1 MYCRDPMCHESD
13 KWELGKFLYHNLNRM
28 QINNFLKL
36 QWLLSWLDVIPKG
49 PTWQCT
55 QICPEGYT
63 MKEPIYLYWHDA
75 LEVVRDIFGN
85 PTFAEHMVYDPYHI
99 YEGAEREYGKWMSEG
114 ATIVPV
120 ILASDKAPVTRMS
133 GDRKMHL
140 LFLTIAN
147 INSEVCMKATAHAW
161 ACVAYTP
168 IPEFLAHP
176 DFHSILEAH
185 VWHHCMDI
193 ACANLKVSSHRGV
206 FMADPH
212 NNTRYCFTP
221 LAAYTAN
228 LPEQLM
234 ITCVSKSASPITTA
248 VQSQF
253 GDAVRYSP
261 PAKKQYLSGIQLPF
275 WQDWRFSDPAI
286 FLIGEILHACH
297 KWFFDHVLKWCRWV
311 LGDDELDMRYHCQH
325 KREHHDVQH
334 TIVAAIVGRADATF
348 VSAIRAIAPT
358 FMTSSIEAMEACLAE
373 FHQNKHAIQEAGMRR
388 GRTGD
393 IPHFH
398 IPKLELFQSFG
409 HSMHNVSSLIQYMA
423 DVSEC
428 LLITHC
434 KNLFLHMNCNT
445 GFTQQ
450 IALLLDREESIC
462 WFDLYA
468 LLHLK
473 DTSLRDVLSVED
485 ATAPHIPLVVSEEY
499 LFSGSMTHRNHFL
512 QGFISDDATTAFHVT
527 KKPDF
532 ADKQASY
539 LSAVQ
544 QVQALPPSNKHP
556 YGKCNTVLARV
567 TTPLGVPMPGLTIYD
582 LAVLV
587 VQVHAVFALSTR
599 GSALPANL
607 SYPFLY
613 VQCFAF
619 VATPSQQLEVGMYTI
634 CHMFIENAD
643 GSRCQVGTIIPILD
657 ILHAVEL
664 VPRYGVSA
672 DRDVTTE
679 TSLEVYDEFYLNS
692 FSSKE
697 FYYVIHDGL

>member
-99 YEGAEREYGKWMSEG
+99 YEGAEQG

-212 NNTRYCFTP
+212 NNTRYYPWKILEFQ
-221 LAAYTAN
+221 AA
-228 LPEQLM
+228 
-234 ITCVSKSASPITTA
+234 
-248 VQSQF
+248 
-253 GDAVRYSP
+253 
-261 PAKKQYLSGIQLPF
+261 AKKQYLSGIQLPF

-325 KREHHDVQH
+325 KYVGTCHFTGVSHVKQMTRREHHDVQH

-539 LSAVQ
+539 LSAVYHLPDLPMLLISTIDNIAGQNSPFCSRLLRGWSNQ

-567 TTPLGVPMPGLTIYD
+567 TTPLGVPT
-582 LAVLV
+582 VLV

-613 VQCFAF
+613 VQ
-619 VATPSQQLEVGMYTI
+619 
-634 CHMFIENAD
+634 
-643 GSRCQVGTIIPILD
+643 CQVGTIIPILD

>member
-1 MYCRDPMCHESD
+1 
-13 KWELGKFLYHNLNRM
+13 M

-99 YEGAEREYGKWMSEG
+99 YEGAEQG

-212 NNTRYCFTP
+212 NNTRYYPWKILEFQ
-221 LAAYTAN
+221 AA
-228 LPEQLM
+228 
-234 ITCVSKSASPITTA
+234 
-248 VQSQF
+248 
-253 GDAVRYSP
+253 
-261 PAKKQYLSGIQLPF
+261 AKKQYLSGIQLPF

-325 KREHHDVQH
+325 KYVGTCHFTGVSHVKQMTRREHHDVQH

-539 LSAVQ
+539 LSAVYHLPDLPMLLISTIDNIAGQNSPFCSRLLRGWSNQ

-567 TTPLGVPMPGLTIYD
+567 TTPLGVPT
-582 LAVLV
+582 VLV